1 MVTLAVGTSRSNEAG
16 ESKSWQKHYSPG
28 KCVMRGKKVLEF
40 MNVADVRDNGKCAR
54 VKKWRFMHN
63 LFG

>member
-1 MVTLAVGTSRSNEAG
+1 
-16 ESKSWQKHYSPG
+16 
-28 KCVMRGKKVLEF
+28 MRGKKVLEF